1 MAVDQDA
8 LKQEMDDIRA
18 RRRKQLIRRLT
29 RNTSMMIGVI
39 IILLIAVTAIVG
51 PMVIAVSPGAID
63 AMRIFESPGSE
74 VWFGTDQY
82 GRDLFS
88 RVMWGGRISLAVG
101 LSVMAITTTAGTV
114 IGLLA
119 GYFPR
124 LDNVL
129 MRVMDMFMAFPA
141 FFLAIGI
148 MAILGPRLSNVIIAL
163 SIVYTPVAARVVRG
177 MVLQLRGY
185 EFVEAAR
192 AIGARDGRIMIRHIF
207 PGCIAPLVVQQ
218 TVIFTYAVLTEA
230 SLSFIGAGVQP
241 DEVSWGIILS
251 EGRNYL
257 QTAPWVTLFPGI
269 AITITVLSVNLL
281 GDGLRDV
288 LDPRMSK

>member
-1 MAVDQDA
+1 METSAGHS
-8 LKQEMDDIRA
+8 EYRIRP
-18 RRRKQLIRRLT
+18 RVSERRKLFRRALQARNVVVGASLITIVAAL
-29 RNTSMMIGVI
+29 S
-39 IILLIAVTAIVG
+39 ILAPVVARHSPTAI
-51 PMVIAVSPGAID
+51 D
-63 AMRIFESPGSE
+63 TLRIFQSPSGE
-74 VWFGTDQY
+74 RFFGTDQY
-82 GRDLFS
+82 GRDLFA
-88 RVMWGGRISLAVG
+88 RVLHGGRISLIVG
-101 LSVMAITTTAGTV
+101 GLVMASTTLFGAA
-114 IGLLA
+114 IGLTA

-124 LDNVL
+124 VDNLL
-129 MRVMDMFMAFPA
+129 MRAMDMLMAFPA

-177 MVLQLRGY
+177 MVLQLREY

-192 AIGARDGRIMIRHIF
+192 AIGARDARIMFRHIL

-241 DEVSWGIILS
+241 DVVSWGIILS

-257 QTAPWVTLFPGI
+257 QTAPWTTLFAGL
-269 AITITVLSVNLL
+269 AITITVLGMNLL

-288 LDPRMSK
+288 LDPRMKR

>member
-1 MAVDQDA
+1 MAKIAGLSEYQ
-8 LKQEMDDIRA
+8 LKPRVSQ
-18 RRRKQLIRRLT
+18 RRKMLLRVVRT
-29 RNTSMMIGVI
+29 RSIVIGASL
-39 IILLIAVTAIVG
+39 IILIAFASLLAPVISQNSPTAI
-51 PMVIAVSPGAID
+51 D
-63 AMRIFESPGSE
+63 TMRIFQSPGDE
-74 VWFGTDQY
+74 RFFGTDQY
-82 GRDLFS
+82 GRDLFA
-88 RVMWGGRISLAVG
+88 RVLYGGRISLLVG
-101 LSVMAITTTAGTV
+101 GLVMATTTVFGAI
-114 IGLLA
+114 IGLLS

-124 LDNVL
+124 IDNLL
-129 MRVMDMFMAFPA
+129 MRLMDMFMAFPA

-177 MVLQLRGY
+177 MVLQLREY

-192 AIGARDGRIMIRHIF
+192 AIGARDGRIMFKHIL
-207 PGCIAPLVVQQ
+207 PGCVAPLVVQQ

-257 QTAPWVTLFPGI
+257 QTAPWTTLFAGL
-269 AITITVLSVNLL
+269 AITITVLGMNLL
-281 GDGLRDV
+281 GDGLRDL
-288 LDPRMSK
+288 LDPRMNR